1 MGKITQSMALKGC
14 LLRIGHT
21 SRTLILAAVILAT
34 ASDAFIPHRFLPVQ
48 YTFNDETF
56 HSRSSRRSSWDLN
69 THKRNRIEEPTH
81 KSYHEPNHSVN
92 YLLKQCQSVAAAT
105 LTAGILFTCPPS
117 WAQDESL
124 EAPASTTSSPPTT
137 KTTISSPSNVL
148 EEVWSLADKYYID
161 KTYGHQNW
169 NSVLTTYSSKLPS
182 DGASDKNEQSMKLAT
197 TMINSLGDKYSRI
210 LDVDAYTRIQKF
222 DLIGV
227 GATLMPDSNKRI
239 MVGAPPVAASEAE
252 RVGIKVGDY
261 ITAVNGVPTEGRTAF
276 DIIDQIGEQPNSG
289 TIDMTVLTQGSDDVQ
304 GEGYSREVTMKRA
317 FAQVK
322 NPVSYKMSE
331 KRPDG
336 TNVGYIRISEFN
348 SLVKPKLEEALKSL
362 KDQGS
367 NAYVLDMRSNPGG
380 AFQSAVEIASYFYE
394 DGLATTVID
403 SNEVEIPF
411 RTSKEK
417 LLVQKDDPIVI
428 WLDGGSASA
437 TEVLAGALHD
447 QCRAAIM
454 GSSHSFG
461 KGLIQAVYGLSNG
474 SGLVLT
480 VAKYVTPNG
489 TEIQGT
495 GITPDIEAKLPLLLV
510 PGISSD
516 TSKIDFGDV
525 TKRLGP
531 SMCFAPKA

>member
-1 MGKITQSMALKGC
+1 MALKRS
-14 LLRIGHT
+14 LLRTRHT
-21 SRTLILAAVILAT
+21 CRNFLVAVTILAT
-34 ASDAFIPHRFLPVQ
+34 TLEAFSPHPLTSLQ
-48 YTFNDETF
+48 YNNLNHEDFR
-56 HSRSSRRSSWDLN
+56 SPYSSRPSWDLN
-69 THKRNRIEEPTH
+69 AHKRSDIEQSSTH
-81 KSYHEPNHSVN
+81 ESSCAPNHS
-92 YLLKQCQSVAAAT
+92 LTSLWKQCQSLVTASLAA
-105 LTAGILFTCPPS
+105 GVLFTCLPC
-117 WAQDESL
+117 WAQDEAL
-124 EAPASTTSSPPTT
+124 VVAPDSPIATKSS
-137 KTTISSPSNVL
+137 ISNPANVL
-148 EEVWSLADKYYID
+148 EEVWTLADKYYID
-161 KTYGHQNW
+161 KTFGHQNW

-182 DGASDKNEQSMKLAT
+182 DGASDKDEQTMKLAT
-197 TMINSLGDKYSRI
+197 AMIKSLGDKYSRI

-239 MVGAPPVAASEAE
+239 MVGAPPVAGSEAE

-261 ITAVNGVPTEGRTAF
+261 ITAVNGVPTQGRTAF
-276 DIIDQIGEQPNSG
+276 DIIDQIGDNPNAAA
-289 TIDMTVLTQGSDDVQ
+289 IDMTVLTEGPDDDVQ

-317 FAQVK
+317 FAQIK
-322 NPVSYKMSE
+322 NPVSYKISE
-331 KRPDG
+331 RRADG
-336 TNVGYIRISEFN
+336 TNVGYVRISEFN

-362 KDQGS
+362 EDEGA

-403 SNEVEIPF
+403 SNEVEMPF
-411 RTSKEK
+411 RTVKEK
-417 LLVQKDDPIVI
+417 ILVQKDDPIVI

-447 QCRAAIM
+447 QCRAVVM

-461 KGLIQAVYGLSNG
+461 KGLIQAVYGLKNG

-495 GITPDIEAKLPLLLV
+495 GISPDIEAKLPLLLV

-525 TKRLGP
+525 SRRLEP
-531 SMCFAPKA
+531 SMCSAPEV